1 MLRAD
6 DYGLFG
12 YLTDATA
19 NPPRCHLHAR
29 DAASRNKYACCA
41 LLAKIEHRD
50 VKQSFLNQVKHI
62 DDSPCSAIAVIG
74 WMNRLELMVY
84 QCHLDQWVAYAQNS
98 TNLGIRCAHV
108 KKISICEHLQI
119 NKPAD
124 YLLEF
129 AKLARLL
136 GMSMRLIVRE

>member
-1 MLRAD
+1 MPRPILPDVIYTHA
-6 DYGLFG
+6 LQQVVISV
-12 YLTDATA
+12 LVA
-19 NPPRCHLHAR
+19 N
-29 DAASRNKYACCA
+29 NM
-41 LLAKIEHRD
+41 LAKVEHRD